1 MCKGGNVKREK
12 YEILKERNIKC
23 LKGEMGN
30 VKREKSSCKSA
41 ATGDTIATFSDTLSP
56 VSVAATSWE
65 FPEIYHPF
73 LNSQHISFFLS
84 FFKIFYIHHYF
95 CPVCPSQLCSML
107 QIGLFQLLLCCP
119 VL

>member
-1 MCKGGNVKREK
+1 
-12 YEILKERNIKC
+12 
-23 LKGEMGN
+23 MGN

-84 FFKIFYIHHYF
+84 FFKFATFIIIFVLF
-95 CPVCPSQLCSML
+95 VPPSYVQCYK
-107 QIGLFQLLLCCP
+107 
-119 VL
+119 

>member
-1 MCKGGNVKREK
+1 MFKERKKKILKERNIKCWKREIKNIKREKYKMCKGGNVKREK

-30 VKREKSSCKSA
+30 VNREKSSCKSA

-84 FFKIFYIHHYF
+84 FF
-95 CPVCPSQLCSML
+95 
-107 QIGLFQLLLCCP
+107 
-119 VL
+119 